1 MDHPM
6 RSILLGNL
14 DVTAA
19 IDRSFLGALGLRV
32 LVLCALVIMID
43 GFDVQVITY
52 VAPVLTKALG
62 VDRSMLGPVF
72 SSGLVGTMLG
82 ALVLAPLAD
91 RVGRKLV
98 LCGCIL
104 VFALCS
110 LGTITVGGI
119 ESLMI
124 WRFAAGLGLGGA
136 TPIAV
141 AFGAEFCPARIRA
154 TAVMIIYTGFAVGAG
169 GGGLIAAKMIPE
181 LGWTSV
187 FVLGCIVP
195 LVILGAVVFLL
206 PESIGELA
214 RRGRSDLVARTILQ
228 IAPGTSADPSASV
241 RMDEGAA
248 DFPVGQLFA
257 NGRTSRTI
265 VLWIMFF
272 TNILSLYF
280 MVSWFPTLA
289 NASGLE
295 LSDAVRAGAA
305 IQVGSILG
313 TLSLA
318 GLVRRFDTFAIMG
331 LGYLGGAIALVLVAF
346 APGSVAYF
354 TVIAFVAGFFVIGTQ
369 TGANGASALIYPASI
384 RSTGVGW
391 ALGIGRVGSILGPSL
406 GGMLIALNWPTRDLF
421 IAAAGPAVLASLSAF
436 VLSRMLRQSPQTL
449 NLIAPGA
456 AR

>member
-124 WRFAAGLGLGGA
+124 WRFAAGLG
-136 TPIAV
+136 V
-141 AFGAEFCPARIRA
+141 AL
-154 TAVMIIYTGFAVGAG
+154 VQ
-169 GGGLIAAKMIPE
+169 GGLWAWFLWYVAAKVR
-181 LGWTSV
+181 S
-187 FVLGCIVP
+187 
-195 LVILGAVVFLL
+195 GA
-206 PESIGELA
+206 
-214 RRGRSDLVARTILQ
+214 
-228 IAPGTSADPSASV
+228 
-241 RMDEGAA
+241 
-248 DFPVGQLFA
+248 
-257 NGRTSRTI
+257 
-265 VLWIMFF
+265 
-272 TNILSLYF
+272 
-280 MVSWFPTLA
+280 
-289 NASGLE
+289 
-295 LSDAVRAGAA
+295 
-305 IQVGSILG
+305 
-313 TLSLA
+313 
-318 GLVRRFDTFAIMG
+318 
-331 LGYLGGAIALVLVAF
+331 
-346 APGSVAYF
+346 
-354 TVIAFVAGFFVIGTQ
+354 
-369 TGANGASALIYPASI
+369 
-384 RSTGVGW
+384 
-391 ALGIGRVGSILGPSL
+391 
-406 GGMLIALNWPTRDLF
+406 
-421 IAAAGPAVLASLSAF
+421 
-436 VLSRMLRQSPQTL
+436 
-449 NLIAPGA
+449 
-456 AR
+456 

>member
-1 MDHPM
+1 
-6 RSILLGNL
+6 
-14 DVTAA
+14 
-19 IDRSFLGALGLRV
+19 
-32 LVLCALVIMID
+32 
-43 GFDVQVITY
+43 
-52 VAPVLTKALG
+52 
-62 VDRSMLGPVF
+62 
-72 SSGLVGTMLG
+72 
-82 ALVLAPLAD
+82 
-91 RVGRKLV
+91 
-98 LCGCIL
+98 
-104 VFALCS
+104 
-110 LGTITVGGI
+110 
-119 ESLMI
+119 
-124 WRFAAGLGLGGA
+124 
-136 TPIAV
+136 
-141 AFGAEFCPARIRA
+141 
-154 TAVMIIYTGFAVGAG
+154 
-169 GGGLIAAKMIPE
+169 
-181 LGWTSV
+181 
-187 FVLGCIVP
+187 VP

-241 RMDEGAA
+241 TMDEGAA

-257 NGRTSRTI
+257 IGRTSRTI

-318 GLVRRFDTFAIMG
+318 GLVRRFDTFTIMG